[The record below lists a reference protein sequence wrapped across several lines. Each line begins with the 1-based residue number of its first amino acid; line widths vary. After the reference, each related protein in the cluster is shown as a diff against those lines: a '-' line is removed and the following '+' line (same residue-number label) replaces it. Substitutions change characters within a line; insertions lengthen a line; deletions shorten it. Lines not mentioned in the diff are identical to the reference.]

1 MPHFISKRNPS
12 KPATNLEQQ
21 KRSTTLF
28 GNYGTTACRLARHLQ
43 QFHRQHSSPA
53 MMGDDENNYADDSDV
68 FSLKSVVAWSV
79 FGDIDTDF
87 KHTSTPKS
95 QSSETVNEL
104 IGKIFQK
111 DMFNVFFSLAKD
123 GANGTI
129 PAAGSNTSNKE
140 QLTIAVYKEYRA
152 TSRLSEPYKRLRNAI
167 KGMEEEYSKSKQHNL
182 IMRYMRMQKMIYEL
196 VQVERE
202 YWLMVDIP
210 PQAIS
215 ETPQEYA
222 IRIANLLD
230 EQYGRNETSPKPG
243 GAIAQLLGTT
253 MCIAERAK
261 GSTLLNTLRMK
272 TTEDLRN
279 LMNQLSTELYRLI
292 HKYLTLRTAVKD
304 LSRAYQHTR
313 YYPLVP
319 RYNLLKAMIKRI
331 IRSSPIS
338 EDDHPKIE
346 L

>member
-1 MPHFISKRNPS
+1 MRKQTGFQGFNLVPVSNYLPKITVDNDSNKNLIKGPI
-12 KPATNLEQQ
+12 TN
-21 KRSTTLF
+21 
-28 GNYGTTACRLARHLQ
+28 
-43 QFHRQHSSPA
+43 
-53 MMGDDENNYADDSDV
+53 
-68 FSLKSVVAWSV
+68 
-79 FGDIDTDF
+79 
-87 KHTSTPKS
+87 
-95 QSSETVNEL
+95 
-104 IGKIFQK
+104 
-111 DMFNVFFSLAKD
+111 
-123 GANGTI
+123 
-129 PAAGSNTSNKE
+129 NKE
-140 QLTIAVYKEYRA
+140 QLTNAVYKEYRA

-167 KGMEEEYSKSKQHNL
+167 KRMEEEYSRSKQHNL

-222 IRIANLLD
+222 IRVANLLD

-272 TTEDLRN
+272 SMEDLRN
-279 LMNQLSTELYRLI
+279 LMGQLSTELYRLI

>member
-1 MPHFISKRNPS
+1 
-12 KPATNLEQQ
+12 
-21 KRSTTLF
+21 
-28 GNYGTTACRLARHLQ
+28 
-43 QFHRQHSSPA
+43 
-53 MMGDDENNYADDSDV
+53 MGDDENNCEDDSDV

-79 FGDIDTDF
+79 FGDIDIDF

-95 QSSETVNEL
+95 QSTENVNEL

-111 DMFNVFFSLAKD
+111 GPITN
-123 GANGTI
+123 
-129 PAAGSNTSNKE
+129 NKE
-140 QLTIAVYKEYRA
+140 QLTNAVYKEYRA

-167 KGMEEEYSKSKQHNL
+167 KRMEEEYSKSKQHNL
-182 IMRYMRMQKMIYEL
+182 IMRYMRMQKMI

-222 IRIANLLD
+222 IRVANLLD

-272 TTEDLRN
+272 SMEDLRN
-279 LMNQLSTELYRLI
+279 LMGQLSTELYRLI

-313 YYPLVP
+313 YYPL
-319 RYNLLKAMIKRI
+319 LKAMIKRI